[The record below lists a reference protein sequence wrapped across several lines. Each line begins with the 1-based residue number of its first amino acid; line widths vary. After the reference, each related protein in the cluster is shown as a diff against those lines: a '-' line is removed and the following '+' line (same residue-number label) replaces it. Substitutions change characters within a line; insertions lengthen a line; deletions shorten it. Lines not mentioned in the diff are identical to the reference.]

1 VTTHPG
7 WTPDGHDGDPG
18 GGAPTTPDGRPVPRG
33 VGTALPPTAPDPDR
47 RRTRL
52 VVIAAAVLVTAAAV
66 AGVLT
71 HRTPLPDP
79 GPDSPTDAAEAF
91 VTAGLRHDWR
101 ASWELLCRSEQHER
115 GPFDRYV
122 SVQETA
128 SLVIGRPDDA
138 GTTVRVG
145 TAHPYTY
152 VDLEA
157 HLVELQLTRAGQTH
171 EMHLVVVREEEGFRA
186 CGQR

>member
-1 VTTHPG
+1 MTTYAG
-7 WTPDGHDGDPG
+7 RTPDGLAARPWSLAHPT
-18 GGAPTTPDGRPVPRG
+18 GAEGLPVPHG
-33 VGTALPPTAPDPDR
+33 PGAALPPTAPDPDR

-52 VVIAAAVLVTAAAV
+52 VVITAAALVTTTTV

-71 HRTPLPDP
+71 HRAPTP

-91 VTAGLRHDWR
+91 VTAGLRYDWR
-101 ASWELLCRSEQHER
+101 TTWELLCRSEQRER

-128 SLVIGRPDDA
+128 SLVIGRPDNA
-138 GTTVRVG
+138 GMTVVVG

-157 HLVELQLTRAGQTH
+157 HLVELQLTRAGETH